1 MKTKGFL
8 CATCAALGG
17 AAEFFWGP
25 FSYDL
30 ASLTVFMAID
40 YIMGIIVAA
49 VFKKSPK
56 TKNGRLSSEACFK
69 GIIRKAVMLMFV
81 VTAHMLDGILGV
93 NFIRGAVIVGFSV
106 NELISIVENAGLMG
120 IVSPAMEN
128 ALEVLKE
135 RMGK

>member
-1 MKTKGFL
+1 
-8 CATCAALGG
+8 
-17 AAEFFWGP
+17 
-25 FSYDL
+25 
-30 ASLTVFMAID
+30 
-40 YIMGIIVAA
+40 
-49 VFKKSPK
+49 
-56 TKNGRLSSEACFK
+56 
-69 GIIRKAVMLMFV
+69 MLMFV

-120 IVSPAMEN
+120 ITSPAIEN